1 MLTTGLNCGIMGG
14 IETKRRSTPPT
25 SGVFLYPNSRGIRTQ
40 NILNMRQ
47 SHRLGF
53 NCVPHFRKINV
64 VIEKLN
70 GGLMRQLIFNGH
82 TLTAIQRN
90 NNLFLTAKELAKGL
104 GYNDDRSVNRIYARH
119 SDEFTPD
126 MTGVV
131 NLTTPKGGVQKTL
144 TFAPRGCHLIAMF
157 AKTPFAKEFRKWV
170 LDVLEK
176 EALANRTVQTQPSLF
191 EEKPES
197 KPKQVKVSLPEAKE
211 VKEAVESYGRKCY
224 TFGILQEMMDSG
236 KLVKT
241 ADGKIE
247 FYPEGR

>member
-1 MLTTGLNCGIMGG
+1 MLTTGLNCGIMGAT
-14 IETKRRSTPPT
+14 ELFTTVSRYVNA
-25 SGVFLYPNSRGIRTQ
+25 VFLYPKSWGMRNQ
-40 NILNMRQ
+40 NKLNMVRTLLV
-47 SHRLGF
+47 SSSVESPARSKLSG
-53 NCVPHFRKINV
+53 IT
-64 VIEKLN
+64 EKLMRYI
-70 GGLMRQLIFNGH
+70 MRQLIFNGH

-131 NLTTPKGGVQKTL
+131 NLTTPKGGAQKTL

-176 EALANRTVQTQPSLF
+176 EALANRTTQPSLF
-191 EEKPES
+191 EEKAES